1 MKCRQICEGERGGGV
16 NTEQEKMCKENF
28 CVVNLIA
35 FWGSLLRSLNPGAK
49 EEGAGEEGEGEY

>member
-1 MKCRQICEGERGGGV
+1 M

-35 FWGSLLRSLNPGAK
+35 FWGSLLRSLSPGGK
-49 EEGAGEEGEGEY
+49 EEGAGKKGEGEY